1 MNIKIKTIL
10 TVGLMLSSQVWSA
23 EFYVS
28 PQGSDANDGSPAKPF
43 ATLERARDAMRAV
56 NKSGGDTVWI
66 HGGNFAL
73 PKTFELAAADSG
85 VMYRSVAGETVRLS
99 GGRVVAAADFKP
111 VTDAATLARIT
122 ETARG
127 KIVELDLTALGVQH
141 RRSYPDVF
149 NDNGSLMEL
158 YFNGVRMPLSR
169 FPNRD
174 YMTMKR
180 VLHNAG
186 GITNQNWRNAENN
199 TEKVAPGSVGGTF
212 EYRAEFAAQH
222 ASWQKVLE
230 RGVWLKGYWRI
241 PWENE
246 AIRVKAIDVSNKT
259 VTFAKPIPGGIGNK
273 YKRPTGSGEEKYWLM
288 NLLEEVDQPGEWCVD
303 FPSSKLY
310 FYPPAPLVCARI
322 TICDNDQPVI
332 RMTDARSVVLRQLT
346 VEHSLGH
353 GIEING
359 GLSNL
364 VAGCVVRN
372 VLHYGVKL
380 DGGYGHEVLSCD
392 LYNLGA
398 GGVWLGGGDEKS
410 SPRVPAGHR
419 VLNNHIHDFALI
431 ERVYA
436 PGVNSGFTGGG
447 GGGHHPAVG
456 MYVAHNLVHGTPHA
470 GMLFGSWDSLFEYNE
485 ILDFCK
491 ISNDMGGWYCY
502 DQFALDGNHTF
513 RYNYIHSSG
522 EGDGVYFDNDH
533 RDMHIYGNVIALDSA
548 GKRGTAFL
556 YKIGTQGKGN
566 PQSIECTNNIAINCN
581 YGYEFVSAL
590 PSKIENNIAV
600 SCKHPFSWGA
610 VVDGK
615 VVRTNA
621 NFASGKNVS
630 YDGDPGF
637 VNFAKKDFRL
647 KPDAK
652 VFKDLPG
659 FQPIP
664 LDKIGLFTD
673 EYRQQL
679 PTDKEAGRVGS
690 GNGETLGVE
699 IEDRTY

>member
-1 MNIKIKTIL
+1 
-10 TVGLMLSSQVWSA
+10 
-23 EFYVS
+23 
-28 PQGSDANDGSPAKPF
+28 
-43 ATLERARDAMRAV
+43 
-56 NKSGGDTVWI
+56 
-66 HGGNFAL
+66 
-73 PKTFELAAADSG
+73 
-85 VMYRSVAGETVRLS
+85 
-99 GGRVVAAADFKP
+99 
-111 VTDAATLARIT
+111 
-122 ETARG
+122 
-127 KIVELDLTALGVQH
+127 
-141 RRSYPDVF
+141 
-149 NDNGSLMEL
+149 
-158 YFNGVRMPLSR
+158 
-169 FPNRD
+169 
-174 YMTMKR
+174 
-180 VLHNAG
+180 VLNNAG
-186 GITNQNWRNAENN
+186 GITNQNWSGANW
-199 TEKVAPGSVGGTF
+199 EKVALGSAGGTF
-212 EYRAEFAAQH
+212 EYRDEFAAQH
-222 ASWQKVLE
+222 AIWQKVLE

-246 AIRVKAIDVSNKT
+246 AIRVQAIDVTNKT
-259 VTFAKPIPGGIGNK
+259 VTFAKPIPGGIGSK
-273 YKRPTGSGEEKYWLM
+273 YKRPAGSGEEEYWLM

-303 FPSSKLY
+303 FPSGKLY
-310 FYPPAPLVCARI
+310 FYPPAPLTGANI

-332 RMTDARSVVLRQLT
+332 RVTGATNVVLRQLT
-346 VEHSLGH
+346 VEYNLGH
-353 GIEING
+353 GIEIKG

-372 VLHYGVKL
+372 VSRYGVKL
-380 DGGYGHEVLSCD
+380 DSGFSHEVLSCD

-410 SPRVPAGHR
+410 LPRVPAGHR
-419 VLNNHIHDFALI
+419 VINNHIHDFALI

-470 GMLFGSWDSLFEYNE
+470 GMLFGSWDSMFEYNE

-491 ISNDMGGWYCY
+491 VSNDMGGWYCY

-533 RDMHIYGNVIALDSA
+533 RDMHIYGNVIDLESA

-556 YKIGTQGKGN
+556 YKIGTQGKGH

-590 PSKIENNIAV
+590 PSKIGNNIAV
-600 SCKHPFSWGA
+600 NCKHPFSWGA

-615 VVRTNA
+615 AVRTNA
-621 NFASGKNVS
+621 DFVTGKNVS

-637 VNFAKKDFRL
+637 VNFAMKDFRL

-664 LDKIGLFTD
+664 FDKIGLFTD

>member
-1 MNIKIKTIL
+1 MTIKRNTIL
-10 TVGLMLSSQVWSA
+10 AVGAMLSSQLWSA

-28 PQGSDANDGSPAKPF
+28 PQGSDANDGSSAKPF
-43 ATLERARDAMRAV
+43 VTLERARDAMRDTI
-56 NKSGGDTVWI
+56 KSSGDTVWI

-73 PKTFELAAADSG
+73 PKTLELTAADSG
-85 VMYRSVAGETVRLS
+85 VMYRSVAGETVWLS
-99 GGRVVAAADFKP
+99 GGRAVAAAEFKP
-111 VTDAATLARIT
+111 VTDAATLERIAG
-122 ETARG
+122 TARG
-127 KIVELDLTALGVQH
+127 KIVELDLAAFGIQH
-141 RRSYPDVF
+141 RRPYPDVF
-149 NDNGSLMEL
+149 NDNGSLIEL
-158 YFNGVRMPLSR
+158 YFNGARMPLSR
-169 FPNRD
+169 FPNRG

-180 VLHNAG
+180 VLDNAG
-186 GITNQNWRNAENN
+186 GITNQNWSSANW
-199 TEKVAPGSVGGTF
+199 EKVTPGSVGGTF
-212 EYRAEFAAQH
+212 EYRDEFSAQH
-222 ASWQKVLE
+222 ALWEKVLE

-246 AIRVKAIDVSNKT
+246 AIRVKEIDVTNKT
-259 VTFAKPIPGGIGNK
+259 VTFAKPIPGGIGSK

-303 FPSSKLY
+303 FPSGRLY
-310 FYPPAPLVCARI
+310 FYPPAPLAGARI

-332 RMTDARSVVLRQLT
+332 RVTDATNVVLRQLT
-346 VEHSLGH
+346 VEYDLGN
-353 GIEING
+353 GIEIKG
-359 GLSNL
+359 GMSNL

-372 VLHYGVKL
+372 VSRYGVKL
-380 DGGYGHEVLSCD
+380 ESGFRHEVLSCD

-398 GGVWLGGGDEKS
+398 GGVWLGGGNEIS
-410 SPRVPAGHR
+410 LPRVPAGHR
-419 VLNNHIHDFALI
+419 VVNNHVHDFALI

-447 GGGHHPAVG
+447 GGGHHSAVG
-456 MYVAHNLVHGTPHA
+456 MYVAHNLVHSTPHA

-491 ISNDMGGWYCY
+491 VSNDMGGWYCY

-533 RDMHIYGNVIALDSA
+533 RDMHIYSNVIALDSA

-566 PQSIECTNNIAINCN
+566 PQSIQCTNNIAINCN

-590 PSKIENNIAV
+590 PSKIDNNIAV
-600 SCKHPFSWGA
+600 NCQHPFSWSV

-621 NFASGKNVS
+621 NFVTGKNVS
-630 YDGDPGF
+630 YHGDPGF

-652 VFKDLPG
+652 VFKDLTG

-664 LDKIGLFTD
+664 FDKIGLFTD

-679 PTDKEAGRVGS
+679 PTDKEAGRVDS
-690 GNGETLGVE
+690 GNSETLGVE
-699 IEDRTY
+699 IEDRIY